1 MATRRHRLAQ
11 RRKALGFTQEAL
23 AERLKVERSTV
34 RRWESGESDP
44 QPLTCPKIAMALQ
57 LSPERLDELLW
68 NAGAA
73 TQHGPDEVARYRGA
87 ADPAPPVQLEAVG
100 MDRPGLG
107 RHDGALGPATVHLGE
122 PHSETDD
129 MNRRELLRL
138 FSTTGALLALPP
150 AQTEQLAHSGVS
162 DIDRTDTALIG
173 DYAQMNSSLWRVFT
187 TAASKAQVLP
197 LVREQLAVLTTRL
210 AERHG
215 QRTHQRLCAL
225 AADLF
230 QLAGEIF
237 FDANRYTD
245 AAHCYTLA
253 ASAGKE
259 AGAFDLWACALTRH
273 AFVAVYDRQF
283 TDAAP
288 MLDLAADLAR
298 RGDPA
303 LSTRYWVAAVQAET
317 FAGLGDLDRCQRALD
332 TAEQVRELTGTMHN
346 GGWLRFDGSRLA
358 EERGTCYVTLGRSDL
373 AESTLTNALAGTLT
387 MRRRASVLTDFAAIG
402 AQRRNPD
409 QVVAFG
415 DAALAAAHQ
424 TGSGVI
430 RKKLRTLQPR
440 LAPLLSDKQVRQ
452 LNDNINALAG

>member
-1 MATRRHRLAQ
+1 
-11 RRKALGFTQEAL
+11 
-23 AERLKVERSTV
+23 V
-34 RRWESGESDP
+34 RY
-44 QPLTCPKIAMALQ
+44 L
-57 LSPERLDELLW
+57 
-68 NAGAA
+68 
-73 TQHGPDEVARYRGA
+73 GA
-87 ADPAPPVQLEAVG
+87 ADSAARVQLETIG

-107 RHDGALGPATVHLGE
+107 RHDGALGLAIVHLGE

-138 FSTTGALLALPP
+138 FSMTGALLALPP
-150 AQTEQLAHSGVS
+150 THADQVTPDDVTGTYGAEA
-162 DIDRTDTALIG
+162 ALVG
-173 DYAQMNSSLWRVFT
+173 DDAQMNSSLWRVFT

-197 LVREQLAVLTTRL
+197 LVREQLAALTARL
-210 AERHG
+210 AEPHD

-237 FDANRYTD
+237 FDGDRYTD

-283 TDAAP
+283 TDAVP
-288 MLDLAADLAR
+288 MLDLAANLAR
-298 RGDPA
+298 RGDPV

-332 TAEQVRELTGTMHN
+332 TAEQVRGLTGEMHN

-373 AESTLTNALAGTLT
+373 AESSLTNALAGTLT
-387 MRRRASVLTDFAAIG
+387 ARRRASVLTDLAAIG
-402 AQRRNPD
+402 AQRRDPD
-409 QVVAFG
+409 QVVAFA
-415 DAALAAAHQ
+415 DAALEAAHR

-430 RKKLRTLQPR
+430 RTKLRTLQPR
-440 LAPLLSDKQVRQ
+440 LAPLLSNRQVRQ

>member
-23 AERLKVERSTV
+23 ADHLKVERSTV

-44 QPLTCPKIAMALQ
+44 QALTCPKLAKALQ
-57 LSPERLDELLW
+57 LSAAQLDELLW
-68 NAGAA
+68 DARPVM
-73 TQHGPDEVARYRGA
+73 QHGPAGGVQYHGVAGPVA
-87 ADPAPPVQLEAVG
+87 QVQLETIG

-107 RHDGALGPATVHLGE
+107 RHDGALGLAIVHLGE
-122 PHSETDD
+122 LHSETDD

-138 FSTTGALLALPP
+138 FSMAGALLALSP
-150 AQTEQLAHSGVS
+150 AQTEQTAQS
-162 DIDRTDTALIG
+162 DVNSNNLRNAVLVGND
-173 DYAQMNSSLWRVFT
+173 AQMNSSLWRVFA

-210 AERHG
+210 AEPHER
-215 QRTHQRLCAL
+215 RTHQRLCAL
-225 AADLF
+225 ASDLF

-237 FDANRYTD
+237 FDADRYTD

-283 TDAAP
+283 TDAIP
-288 MLDLAADLAR
+288 MLDLAANLAR

-317 FAGLGDLDRCQRALD
+317 FAGLGELDRCQRALD
-332 TAEQVRELTGTMHN
+332 TAEQVRGLTGEAHN

-358 EERGTCYVTLGRSDL
+358 EERGTCYVTLGRPDL
-373 AESTLTNALAGTLT
+373 AESALTNALAGTLT
-387 MRRRASVLTDFAAIG
+387 ARRRASVLTDLAAVG
-402 AQRRNPD
+402 AQRRDPD
-409 QVVAFG
+409 QVVAFA
-415 DAALAAAHQ
+415 DAALEAAHQ

-430 RKKLRTLQPR
+430 RNKLRTLQPR
-440 LAPLLSDKQVRQ
+440 LAPLLSNKQVRQ

>member
-1 MATRRHRLAQ
+1 MGTRRHRLAQ
-11 RRKALGFTQEAL
+11 RRKALGFTQEML
-23 AERLKVERSTV
+23 ADHLEVERSTV

-44 QPLTCPKIAMALQ
+44 QPWTRPKIATALEV
-57 LSPERLDELLW
+57 SPGQLDELLSES
-68 NAGAA
+68 GPAA
-73 TQHGPDEVARYRGA
+73 QQGPVDVVRYLGA
-87 ADPAPPVQLEAVG
+87 ADSVARVQLETIG
-100 MDRPGLG
+100 IDRPGLG
-107 RHDGALGPATVHLGE
+107 RHDGALGLAIVHLGE
-122 PHSETDD
+122 PHSETDH

-138 FSTTGALLALPP
+138 FSMTGALLALPP
-150 AQTEQLAHSGVS
+150 SRAEQVTPDDG
-162 DIDRTDTALIG
+162 IG
-173 DYAQMNSSLWRVFT
+173 TYGAETVLGGDDAQMNSSLWRVFT

-197 LVREQLAVLTTRL
+197 LVREQLAVLTARL
-210 AERHG
+210 AEPHD

-237 FDANRYTD
+237 FDCDRYTD

-259 AGAFDLWACALTRH
+259 AGEFDLWACALTRH

-283 TDAAP
+283 TDAVP
-288 MLDLAADLAR
+288 MLDLAANLAR
-298 RGDPA
+298 RGDPG

-317 FAGLGDLDRCQRALD
+317 FAGLGDLGRCQRALD
-332 TAEQVRELTGTMHN
+332 AAEQVRGLSGEMHN

-373 AESTLTNALAGTLT
+373 AESSLTNALAGTLT
-387 MRRRASVLTDFAAIG
+387 ARRRASVLTDLAAIG
-402 AQRRNPD
+402 AQRRDPD
-409 QVVAFG
+409 QVVAFA
-415 DAALAAAHQ
+415 DAALEAAHQ

-430 RKKLRTLQPR
+430 RTKLRTLQPR
-440 LAPLLSDKQVRQ
+440 LAPLLSNRQVRQ

>member
-1 MATRRHRLAQ
+1 MAPRRHRLAQ

-23 AERLKVERSTV
+23 ADRLEVERTTV
-34 RRWESGESDP
+34 RRWESGETDP
-44 QPLTCPKIAMALQ
+44 QPWTRPKIAKALR
-57 LSPERLDELLW
+57 LSPEQLDELLHEP
-68 NAGAA
+68 GRA
-73 TQHGPDEVARYRGA
+73 TQAGPHDIVRYLDGVGVAA
-87 ADPAPPVQLEAVG
+87 QVQLGRIGA
-100 MDRPGLG
+100 DTSGLG
-107 RHDGALGPATVHLGE
+107 WTGGELGLAIVHLGE
-122 PHSETDD
+122 PYSETDD

-138 FSTTGALLALPP
+138 FSMTGALLALPP
-150 AQTEQLAHSGVS
+150 AQTEHIAREGVNGMS
-162 DIDRTDTALIG
+162 WTEAALGG
-173 DYAQMNSSLWRVFT
+173 DYAAMNSSLWRVFT
-187 TAASKAQVLP
+187 MAASKAQVLP
-197 LVREQLAVLTTRL
+197 LVREQLAALTTRL
-210 AERHG
+210 AEPHD
-215 QRTHQRLCAL
+215 QRAHRRLCGL

-283 TDAAP
+283 ADAVP
-288 MLDLAADLAR
+288 MLDLAASLAR

-317 FAGLGDLDRCQRALD
+317 FAGLGDLARCQRALD
-332 TAEQVRELTGTMHN
+332 TAEQVGELTGEVHN
-346 GGWLRFDGSRLA
+346 GGWLRFDGARLA

-373 AESTLTNALAGTLT
+373 AESALTDALTGTLT
-387 MRRRASVLTDFAAIG
+387 ARRRASVLTDLAAIG
-402 AQRRNPD
+402 AQRRDPD
-409 QVVAFG
+409 QVVAFA
-415 DAALAAAHQ
+415 DAALEAAHQ

-430 RKKLRTLQPR
+430 RNKLRTLQPR
-440 LAPLLSDKQVRQ
+440 LAPLLGNKQVWQ